1 MPKMVVDNETSLVSE
16 HYAVIYAPRQDR
28 KRFPQNCVEIHASLD
43 EAMEAS
49 DPENHRHPAK
59 VYGPSRSS
67 EGLMLYYLV
76 HWL

>member
-1 MPKMVVDNETSLVSE
+1 MVVDNETKLVSE
-16 HYAVIYAPRQDR
+16 HFAVIYTPRQDR
-28 KRFPQNCVEIHASLD
+28 KRFPDNCVEIYPSLD
-43 EAMEAS
+43 EALEAS
-49 DPENHRHPAK
+49 DEENNRFPAK